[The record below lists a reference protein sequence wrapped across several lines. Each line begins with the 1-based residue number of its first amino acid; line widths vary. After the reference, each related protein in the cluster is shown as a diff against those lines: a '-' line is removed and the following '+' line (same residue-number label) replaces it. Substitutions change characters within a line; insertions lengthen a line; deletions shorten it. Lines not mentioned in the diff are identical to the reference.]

1 MEWWVWVLVAA
12 ILTLLGWAKLKL
24 FSKLMK
30 KKKTSAFRDE
40 DELASGEPCAAG
52 RYQHVFSIFRRK
64 EQRG

>member
-30 KKKTSAFRDE
+30 KNKTPAFRDE
-40 DELASGEPCAAG
+40 DE
-52 RYQHVFSIFRRK
+52 
-64 EQRG
+64 